1 MSKQGKKTM
10 TLSLLIGIPGP
21 IVTAIGMIIGKS
33 TTQFADFIRRAIEL
47 LAIISSFIIYNKTTK
62 DNHYNLEKKEKL
74 EKVSNKVVA
83 VTMIICGLIM
93 LILGLITQSEE
104 KGNVIPGLIISF
116 LGFVTNVYF
125 WVKYSI
131 VHSETNNSILKVQS
145 KLYRSKTFVDFSV
158 FLTLFMLI
166 VSKNSTLNLLFD
178 LIGTILVSSYIIIT
192 GIRTLIKNM

>member
-83 VTMIICGLIM
+83 ITMIICGLIM
-93 LILGLITQSEE
+93 LILGLITQNEE
-104 KGNVIPGLIISF
+104 KGNVIPGLIISIKEMRNVNKETKVI
-116 LGFVTNVYF
+116 LGLVF
-125 WVKYSI
+125 SI
-131 VHSETNNSILKVQS
+131 ICLVISVAIHIL
-145 KLYRSKTFVDFSV
+145 
-158 FLTLFMLI
+158 
-166 VSKNSTLNLLFD
+166 N
-178 LIGTILVSSYIIIT
+178 TIALMNEII
-192 GIRTLIKNM
+192 